1 MTKKKEP
8 EFIDR
13 INNPD
18 KYPYIENEDGSISTH
33 QMAAE
38 VDEIGNWFVF
48 PRIVM
53 LPTGELYQ
61 FKDPAQAMSYNLRT
75 NNFVPM
81 SSKKEALE
89 YAKGGYKKG
98 TALEKF
104 NPKTKVK

>member
-1 MTKKKEP
+1 MTDKKEP

-38 VDEIGNWFVF
+38 TDEEGNWYVF
-48 PRIVM
+48 PTIVM

-61 FKDPAQAMSYNLRT
+61 FKDTAQAMNYNMRT
-75 NNFVPM
+75 NNFM
-81 SSKKEALE
+81 AMKSKKEAIE

-104 NPKTKVK
+104 NPITKVK